1 MSEHYYR
8 ITVECA
14 ACAFRYD
21 GTRGLFCPY
30 CACRAA
36 RWAERQSAREA
47 FDGFKQHFP
56 FSNTQDERLDKLREG
71 LSRADWDKQLLEEEG
86 VTHNPKDLAV
96 LEHIW
101 GLTEYDP
108 TK

>member
-47 FDGFKQHFP
+47 FDGFP

-86 VTHNPKDLAV
+86 VTHNPKDLAE
-96 LEHIW
+96 LQRIW
-101 GLTEYDP
+101 SLKDP
-108 TK
+108 R

>member
-1 MSEHYYR
+1 MSEYYR

-14 ACAFRYD
+14 RCAFRYD

-36 RWAERQSAREA
+36 RWA
-47 FDGFKQHFP
+47 GFKQPHFP

-86 VTHNPKDLAV
+86 VTHNPKDLAE
-96 LEHIW
+96 LQRIW
-101 GLTEYDP
+101 SLKDP
-108 TK
+108 R

>member
-71 LSRADWDKQLLEEEG
+71 LSRADGDKQAELSEAG
-86 VTHNPKDLAV
+86 VTHSPKDLAE
-96 LEHIW
+96 LQHIW
-101 GLTEYDP
+101 SLKDP
-108 TK
+108 R

>member
-1 MSEHYYR
+1 MSEHYL

-36 RWAERQSAREA
+36 RWAERQ
-47 FDGFKQHFP
+47 
-56 FSNTQDERLDKLREG
+56 NTQDERLNKLREG

-86 VTHNPKDLAV
+86 VTHSPKDLAE
-96 LEHIW
+96 LQRIW
-101 GLTEYDP
+101 SLKDP
-108 TK
+108 R